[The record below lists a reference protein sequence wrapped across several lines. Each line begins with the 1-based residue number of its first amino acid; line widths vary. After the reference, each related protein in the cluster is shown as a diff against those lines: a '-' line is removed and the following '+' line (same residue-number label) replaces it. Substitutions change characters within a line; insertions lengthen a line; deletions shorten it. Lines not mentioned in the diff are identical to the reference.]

1 MMPDKAKILCEEKRD
16 FNLSNKFEYGLDKK
30 GGIEA
35 RQQPISEKAIEHCY
49 EKSAIG
55 WCEREENKEK
65 IYRQNFTIQPA
76 KELENTETKYIGTH
90 KGKGIENV
98 IDIDDLKRSHLPI
111 AKNES
116 YPNAH
121 HAYKQKSIRQNHI
134 VDSSMKNEYQN
145 VRFGSKASKIPFS
158 PEKRNRLEKKYEMFD
173 KINGYGQSV
182 TKSTFKWQVPTY
194 DLNP

>member
-1 MMPDKAKILCEEKRD
+1 MMPDKAKVLCEEKRD

-35 RQQPISEKAIEHCY
+35 RQQPISEKAIDSCY
-49 EKSAIG
+49 EKSIKG
-55 WCEREENKEK
+55 WHEREENKEK

-90 KGKGIENV
+90 KGRGIDNI

-111 AKNES
+111 SKAES
-116 YPNAH
+116 YHNGQS
-121 HAYKQKSIRQNHI
+121 YKNKSIRQNHI

-158 PEKRNRLEKKYEMFD
+158 PEKRNRLEKKYERFD
-173 KINGYGQSV
+173 KINGYG
-182 TKSTFKWQVPTY
+182 
-194 DLNP
+194 